1 MADGLEIGPDKIL
14 FQDDYI
20 TVRIARFDPQSG
32 RGEVLVDHKREPS
45 GDYYIWVHFKSGDS
59 TRMDYNGAN
68 PNNPRPWVIN
78 SSHRNDTITKVE
90 AKKIR

>member
-1 MADGLEIGPDKIL
+1 MADGLEIGPGKIL

-20 TVRIARFDPQSG
+20 TVSILRFDPESG
-32 RGEVLVDHKREPS
+32 RAEVLVDHKREPS
-45 GDYYIWVHFKSGDS
+45 GEYYIWVHFKSGDS
-59 TRMDYNGAN
+59 TRMDYNSAN

-78 SSHRNDTITKVE
+78 SSHRNDTIAKVE

>member
-1 MADGLEIGPDKIL
+1 MADGLEIGPNKIL

-20 TVRIARFDPQSG
+20 TVRIPHFDSQSG
-32 RGEVLVDHKREPS
+32 QVEVLVDHKQEPS

-59 TRMDYNGAN
+59 SRMDYNGAN
-68 PNNPRPWVIN
+68 PNNPRPWVVN
-78 SSHRNDTITKVE
+78 SSHRNDTITRVE

>member
-1 MADGLEIGPDKIL
+1 MSDGLEIGPDKIL

-32 RGEVLVDHKREPS
+32 FGEVLVDQKREPS

>member
-32 RGEVLVDHKREPS
+32 CGEVLVDHKGEPS
-45 GDYYIWVHFKSGDS
+45 GDYYIWVHFESCDS